1 MYKLIAIDIDGT
13 LLNSH
18 GEVTDRNKQAIKKA
32 LEKNINVVLTSGRM
46 PKAILPIANEINSNK
61 YLISGNGAS
70 IYDIQK
76 DKIIY
81 NNYMSKKKI
90 LEIMDICEKNS
101 MFYNIYTNNSI
112 LTKSLNYNILFYH
125 NENKKNPEEKR
136 ININVIDDMYNYIN
150 NYEEQDLLKITI
162 CDSDRMIFNSIINK
176 LKTIKNI
183 DVLEVEHMSKKIIKH
198 GTDEFGISYYY
209 TEITNQNVNKWS
221 AIEELM
227 KILKITRDEVIA
239 IGDNIN
245 DKEMI
250 ANAGIG
256 IVTGNSSPEMKEIA
270 DSIVSSNDE
279 NGVAEAIEKYIK

>member
-101 MFYNIYTNNSI
+101 MFYNVYTNNSI
-112 LTKSLNYNILFYH
+112 LTKYSFLSQRKQ
-125 NENKKNPEEKR
+125 KK
-136 ININVIDDMYNYIN
+136 
-150 NYEEQDLLKITI
+150 
-162 CDSDRMIFNSIINK
+162 S
-176 LKTIKNI
+176 
-183 DVLEVEHMSKKIIKH
+183 
-198 GTDEFGISYYY
+198 
-209 TEITNQNVNKWS
+209 
-221 AIEELM
+221 
-227 KILKITRDEVIA
+227 
-239 IGDNIN
+239 
-245 DKEMI
+245 
-250 ANAGIG
+250 
-256 IVTGNSSPEMKEIA
+256 
-270 DSIVSSNDE
+270 
-279 NGVAEAIEKYIK
+279 